1 MTFFEFQMTFYLK
14 MAEVKLE
21 TGEKQRQIVPFP
33 GTAKSV
39 VWTWFGFWSE
49 GGKLNKSKAVCRLC
63 QKEYSYQGLCY
74 FK

>member
-1 MTFFEFQMTFYLK
+1 
-14 MAEVKLE
+14 MAEVKVE
-21 TGEKQRQIVPFP
+21 TGEKNGKLYHFLALQSLSY
-33 GTAKSV
+33 GHG
-39 VWTWFGFWSE
+39 FGFWWE